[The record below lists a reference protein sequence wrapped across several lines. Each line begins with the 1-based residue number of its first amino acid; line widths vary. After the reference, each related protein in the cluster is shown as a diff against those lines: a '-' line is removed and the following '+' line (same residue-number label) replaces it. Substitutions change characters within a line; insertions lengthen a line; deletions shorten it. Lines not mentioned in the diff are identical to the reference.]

1 MLTII
6 LAAIK
11 KFLLGLISLA
21 ALIAII
27 VSVVTGQPLAHAP
40 TAASASIITDE
51 DTTSAPVTPSVTDP
65 DAGDTFTFSI
75 VTQPANGAAAVVNN
89 QLVYTPA
96 PNYNGPDSF
105 TFRATDSTN
114 LNVVGNASVTVLAVN
129 DMPSVADLSIFTS
142 QDSFTFRATDSGG
155 LSAVGTA
162 NVTVA
167 PVADAPSATHAGIT
181 ARAGTPSSAVTPYVE
196 DADLW
201 ETFSHQVLSTP
212 ANGAASVI
220 GNKLVYVPNP
230 GFVTGLDSFA
240 YRATGSDGLSVDGT
254 ALVRVFGSIGLSRCT
269 SPSTVNADGTLNLR
283 TIATPCGFYGEVATR
298 TMEIGVPVTVKYIV
312 MHPSNGS
319 APKAAVYLIG
329 GADLDMGIT
338 GDAATGAIIT
348 SGGNFLVRTA
358 QLFAQAGYLAI
369 AMDRPSDRPTATPAD
384 VTQNVDEYRIS
395 VDHATDILAVLKQVN
410 TDSLDVFLSGTSR
423 GAISVVANNLIAAGI
438 SLSSA
443 VTRGSTLFPDRLFVN
458 DPDVPSLQPGFVQRP
473 AHVLLNT
480 NDLCAFTRPVDSQAL
495 FDNLTA
501 AGVNAAIDAV
511 SGGVFVTSPASS
523 FDVCGAL
530 HFHGYLGIEPTA
542 VGAVTSWLDGRVAAL
557 ACNRRPDA
565 AFATVATAAGVQKQV
580 NLSTLTRDLDGDTLS
595 YALSHATTSRGGAV
609 SLTGSMVTYT
619 PPVGASNVTDY
630 FVYVVTDGKGGVGA
644 AVIAVQIGS

>member
-6 LAAIK
+6 LAAIT

-40 TAASASIITDE
+40 TAASASITTDE

-114 LNVVGNASVTVLAVN
+114 LNVVGTQLVYAPDANFN
-129 DMPSVADLSIFTS
+129 G

-298 TMEIGVPVTVKYIV
+298 TMETGVPVTVKYIV

-443 VTRGSTLFPDRLFVN
+443 VTRGSTLF
-458 DPDVPSLQPGFVQRP
+458 
-473 AHVLLNT
+473 
-480 NDLCAFTRPVDSQAL
+480 
-495 FDNLTA
+495 
-501 AGVNAAIDAV
+501 
-511 SGGVFVTSPASS
+511 
-523 FDVCGAL
+523 
-530 HFHGYLGIEPTA
+530 
-542 VGAVTSWLDGRVAAL
+542 
-557 ACNRRPDA
+557 
-565 AFATVATAAGVQKQV
+565 
-580 NLSTLTRDLDGDTLS
+580 
-595 YALSHATTSRGGAV
+595 
-609 SLTGSMVTYT
+609 
-619 PPVGASNVTDY
+619 
-630 FVYVVTDGKGGVGA
+630 
-644 AVIAVQIGS
+644 